1 MQSELKIH
9 WFIREQLTKGHFLHK
24 ARDLPRMIDG
34 HQKKRAKKL
43 LELQVI
49 ACNRSSSVQVL
60 ACMQDCRRFDL
71 QEVQRRSGVAAR
83 HAGKDGI
90 MTELV
95 RWKEYRVRQEIYKE
109 RLKQSET
116 SADRVESGEATA
128 EELNRISVAFFE
140 QIFGERRQ
148 PISLASNT

>member
-1 MQSELKIH
+1 MENYC
-9 WFIREQLTKGHFLHK
+9 QL
-24 ARDLPRMIDG
+24 
-34 HQKKRAKKL
+34 
-43 LELQVI
+43 
-49 ACNRSSSVQVL
+49 
-60 ACMQDCRRFDL
+60 DL
-71 QEVQRRSGVAAR
+71 QEIERRPEVGGR

-90 MTELV
+90 MSELV

-116 SADRVESGEATA
+116 SADRVNSGEASE